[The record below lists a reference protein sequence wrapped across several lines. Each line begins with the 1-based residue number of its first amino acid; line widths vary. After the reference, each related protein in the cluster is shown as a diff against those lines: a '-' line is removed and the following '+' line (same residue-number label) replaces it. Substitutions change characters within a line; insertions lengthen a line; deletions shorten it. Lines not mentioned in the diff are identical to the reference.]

1 MGKKS
6 YIMKEKIIKLATSL
20 CIVAII
26 TLMILISL
34 ALIINAVGNV
44 LVLNAA
50 ITLIL
55 VAVCSFALSLWVEP

>member
-1 MGKKS
+1 
-6 YIMKEKIIKLATSL
+6 MKEKIIKLATSL

-26 TLMILISL
+26 TLMILISW
-34 ALIINAVGNV
+34 ALLLNLVGNV